1 MNRNKAAALGAET
14 VVLARQ
20 GWYDSR
26 PGHRASIAD
35 AVASA
40 VEGTEL
46 IRPTDWRSIHRRADE
61 AAGSATT
68 PPAVEVTDETT
79 LAAARRL
86 VADGAVESAGG
97 DGGVLALNFASAKNP
112 GGGFLSGSRAQEESL
127 ARSSALYPCLLTQQ
141 AYYDAN
147 RGGPRA
153 LYTDHAIYSPRVP
166 VFRADDGAL
175 LDEPYEVSVLTMPA
189 PNVRAMREGGGRVD
203 EGVVADTMARRIG
216 HVLAFAAARGYRTL
230 VLGAW
235 GCGAFGNDAEVVARL
250 FAEGLAGP
258 VARAFDCVTFAVFDR
273 LDGQPVLAAFR
284 RHVG

>member
-1 MNRNKAAALGAET
+1 MNRNDAARLGAET
-14 VVLARQ
+14 VTLTRQ
-20 GWYDSR
+20 GWYESR
-26 PGHRASIAD
+26 PGHRVSIAD
-35 AVASA
+35 AVALA
-40 VEGTEL
+40 VHGTEL
-46 IRPTDWRSIHRRADE
+46 IRPTDWRSIHRRAAE
-61 AAGSATT
+61 AAGSGADR
-68 PPAVEVTDETT
+68 PAVEVTDETT

-86 VADGAVESAGG
+86 LADGAG
-97 DGGVLALNFASAKNP
+97 DVLALNFASAKNP
-112 GGGFLSGSRAQEESL
+112 GGGFLGGSRAQEESL
-127 ARSSALYPCLLTQQ
+127 ARSSALHECLLAQP

-175 LDEPYEVSVLTMPA
+175 LDEPYELSFLTMPA
-189 PNVRAMREGGGRVD
+189 PNVRAMRERGGAPDDGM
-203 EGVVADTMARRIG
+203 VADTMARRIG

-235 GCGAFGNDAEVVARL
+235 GCGAFGNDPEVVARL
-250 FAEGLAGP
+250 FAEALAGP
-258 VARAFDCVTFAVFDR
+258 VARAFDRVTFAVFDR